1 MSNDENND
9 TWKDISSGVEFD
21 YFGDWINLE
30 IFLGEYKEE
39 EQFSQ
44 VTRNMQH
51 PGIVPGKKVPV
62 TFTSYRGDDGKLLG
76 VHIFFIDENGIYR
89 TFVLIT
95 HPDHQR
101 KGIATKLIDY
111 DFKKYEEDTG
121 KEFDYRKTW
130 GDVTT
135 TESAANFVNKYVR
148 NAIAERQNR

>member
-9 TWKDISSGVEFD
+9 TWKDISSGAEFD

-30 IFLGEYKEE
+30 IFLGEFKEE

-44 VTRNMQH
+44 FTRNMQH
-51 PGIVPGKKVPV
+51 SGIVPGKKVPV
-62 TFTSYRGDDGKLLG
+62 TITSYRGDDGQLLG
-76 VHIFFIDENGIYR
+76 VHMFFIDENDVYR

-101 KGIATKLIDY
+101 EGIGKKLMDY
-111 DFKKYEEDTG
+111 DIAKYEETTG
-121 KEFDYRKTW
+121 EKFDYVKSW

-135 TESAANFVNKYVR
+135 TESAANFVNKYAR